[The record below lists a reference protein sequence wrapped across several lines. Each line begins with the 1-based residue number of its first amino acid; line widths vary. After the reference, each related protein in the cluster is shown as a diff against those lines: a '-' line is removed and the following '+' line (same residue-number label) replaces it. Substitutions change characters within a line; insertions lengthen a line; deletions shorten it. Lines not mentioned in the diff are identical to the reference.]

1 MLFICYQVLDMVVN
15 FGERMIYS
23 VQNKTFNIEQKGAPL
38 GGVFF
43 SVLLTME
50 IIQTIR
56 VFSNAHTVKLKII
69 LIVSLIAVTRKILML
84 DIDDTGPMAELALAA
99 LIIAL
104 SAGYFL
110 VSKSE
115 SRNGAE
121 QTRFQKDQ

>member
-15 FGERMIYS
+15 FGERMVYS
-23 VQNKTFNIEQKGAPL
+23 VQNKTFDIEQKDHSV

-50 IIQTIR
+50 IIQTIK
-56 VFSNAHTVKLKII
+56 VFSHSHTVKLKII

-84 DIDDTGPMAELALAA
+84 DISDVGPMAEFAIAA

-115 SRNGAE
+115 SRSGAE
-121 QTRFQKDQ
+121 